1 MDQIRELT
9 VLSMFI
15 RITASMVLGGILG
28 LERGLQNRPAGLRT
42 YILVSM
48 GACIVM
54 LTNQYVY
61 LAYNTGDPVRM
72 SAQVISGIGFLGAGT
87 IIVTKRNQI
96 KGLTTAAGLWASA
109 CVGLSIGIGLY
120 EVGILGGI
128 AIFLVLRVLNRWD
141 HYIKENKKSVDLYIE
156 LESSSTIGGFIRNLR
171 KYSLDMKNLQFENEG
186 VNSFT
191 ISISGPSFFTHSD
204 IMKLLKDVD
213 GVEYFEEI

>member
-1 MDQIRELT
+1 M
-9 VLSMFI
+9 
-15 RITASMVLGGILG
+15 
-28 LERGLQNRPAGLRT
+28 
-42 YILVSM
+42 
-48 GACIVM
+48 
-54 LTNQYVY
+54 
-61 LAYNTGDPVRM
+61 
-72 SAQVISGIGFLGAGT
+72 
-87 IIVTKRNQI
+87 TKRNQI

-120 EVGILGGI
+120 EVGILGGV